1 MSNMSECE
9 PITDKKNTF
18 TLQGGEQKGMKKIVS
33 LALSTAMALSM
44 FASVTSAATM
54 TTQEK
59 YNALV
64 TQGIFA
70 GYPDG
75 NAYLDKDMTRAEFA
89 KVVALLTG
97 LDTAAT
103 GTNSYQDQNYA
114 NAWYKPY
121 VEAVTKAGYMKGTS
135 TGAKKLFNPNGKVT
149 VQEMAAT
156 LVRAAKLEVPTT
168 GINNTAAAWAKGEVQ
183 AAINAGLVPATS
195 NFTAAATRGLLVDTA
210 YAFQTAVN
218 KPAVASY
225 EVQDNGATVVFTLAN
240 GEKVTVKPEKALVAN
255 TATTVNFK
263 YGEFEYSESVT
274 WTVTDATEAS
284 SAAATNLK
292 QVMVT
297 FNGKVSASSAENIN
311 NYTVSGRTIERADLS
326 EDGRVVTL
334 LLAAETDGTNSNTL
348 VANRETNVVVRNIM
362 PSTGTTAL
370 ATKTLAFTPA
380 DVAVPTV
387 TEVKGLGTRAFQ
399 VTFSEPVRQSDL
411 RAANFTVDGRA
422 IAGTYNYAYPN
433 SVIVETPLTEG
444 THTVRISGVSDY
456 SGLTMVPTEQTFTV
470 AADTAVAKAVS
481 AVATDL
487 NRVVVTFDKP
497 VKSVSGAYANVTGN
511 TANTPITVN
520 GNRVTLNFPEG
531 KTLNY
536 GANNIVLS
544 NVLDYSGNVGSAS
557 VSVTPTFDLVA
568 PTVTSVEFSQEGTT
582 YFAEINL
589 SKNVTLASAQ
599 TLSNYVLKNSR
610 GEVVTGNGR
619 NASGN
624 PTTTPTLINNGRT
637 VRVNLGANLNDT
649 FYTLTVSGLR
659 DVTVAGNVLLPY
671 TATLDRNAA
680 ATGSIVRS
688 WAQAGY
694 VYVEFNKAVAT
705 SGAGNALD
713 PAKYVIDG
721 AAGTDGTNRLTTRSA
736 DVETYG
742 ANTVRIYAR
751 NFSGITLVSRQV
763 TANYVADANGTYF
776 QNANGGY
783 AVTETINAA
792 NERPTVVAADGTVD
806 ATSTSNV
813 EVTFTAPLASVR
825 ASDFTLYNTT
835 TNTSI
840 TAVGAELSNN
850 NRTVTLNFNSQ
861 IPAGFADGDLQL
873 RIADT
878 AGTVDQF
885 GNAATVGT
893 VANGSTLRTIEV
905 NNEIRPSVT
914 TGPVVQGQ
922 TVASATERLIT
933 LRFTATQ
940 DLQAGTNSIANGAF
954 SVNSSTG
961 AAVSIDSVDVTAG
974 NANQFDVVVRAP
986 RTATVG
992 TLAVSLNGT
1001 TNEQSRFIVATGTN
1015 GPALAGFDSRAVAI
1029 DSLTAA
1035 PTVTAAAVNAAGTA
1049 VTVTFNQN
1057 VVPTTPT
1064 ASQFEVRVNNAV
1076 VTTGAVTRTTDN
1088 TYSIAITGTPVVA
1101 GDVVTLAYTPSTTPG
1116 DAIVTNAQLTPVAAF
1131 ASQAVTNG
1139 LQ

>member
-1 MSNMSECE
+1 
-9 PITDKKNTF
+9 
-18 TLQGGEQKGMKKIVS
+18 MKKIVS

-44 FASVTSAATM
+44 FASVTSAATLS
-54 TTQEK
+54 TQEK

-64 TQGIFA
+64 TQGIFE

-75 NAYLDKDMTRAEFA
+75 NSYLDKDMTRAEFA

-103 GTNSYQDQNYA
+103 GTNTYQDQNYA

-121 VEAVTKAGYMKGTS
+121 VEAVTKAGYMQGTS

-311 NYTVSGRTIERADLS
+311 NYTVSGRTIDSASLS

-411 RAANFTVDGRA
+411 RAANFSVDGRA

-511 TANTPITVN
+511 NANTPITVN
-520 GNRVTLNFPEG
+520 GNRVTLNFAAN

-544 NVLDYSGNVGSAS
+544 NVVDYNGNVGSAS

-568 PTVTSVEFSQEGTT
+568 PTVTSVEFSQSGST

-589 SKNVTLASAQ
+589 SKNVTEASAQ
-599 TLSNYVLKNSR
+599 ILGNYVLKNSR

-624 PTTTPTLINNGRT
+624 PTTTPTLINQGRT
-637 VRVNLGANLNDT
+637 VRVNLGAGLTEN

-659 DVTVAGNVLLPY
+659 DATFAGNVLLPY
-671 TATLDRNAA
+671 TATLDRNVA

-688 WAQAGY
+688 WAQNGY

-705 SGAGNALD
+705 SGTGNALD
-713 PAKYVIDG
+713 PAKYTITG
-721 AAGTDGTNRLTTRSA
+721 ATVDGTQRLTTRSA

-751 NFSGITLVSRQV
+751 NVNTDLVTPARTV

-776 QNANGGY
+776 QNATGGY
-783 AVTETINAA
+783 AVTSPITAA
-792 NERPTVVAADGTVD
+792 NERPTVVATNNTVE
-806 ATSTSNV
+806 ATSRSSV
-813 EVTFTAPLASVR
+813 AVTFTAPLASVR
-825 ASDFTLYNTT
+825 ASDFTIVNASGTVVA
-835 TNTSI
+835 
-840 TAVGAELSNN
+840 TAVGYELSNN
-850 NRTVTLNFNSQ
+850 NRTVTLDFNDQ
-861 IPAGFADGDLQL
+861 IPATYTPGSLQL
-873 RIADT
+873 RIANT
-878 AGTVDQF
+878 SGTVDQF
-885 GNAATVGT
+885 GNSATVGT
-893 VANGSTLRTIEV
+893 TPITVVNAIRPTVTAGPTFVNQVNATTGANAANQRIITLSFTASQNVNGSAL
-905 NNEIRPSVT
+905 
-914 TGPVVQGQ
+914 
-922 TVASATERLIT
+922 
-933 LRFTATQ
+933 
-940 DLQAGTNSIANGAF
+940 TNAPGAF
-954 SVNSSTG
+954 SVNSSNG
-961 AAVSIDSVDVTAG
+961 SAVSVEAVRVTNGTTAFEVD
-974 NANQFDVVVRAP
+974 VRAP
-986 RTATVG
+986 RTDVG

-1001 TNEQSRFIVATGTN
+1001 TNEQSRFIVADTASA
-1015 GPALAGFDSRAVAI
+1015 PALAGFDSRTITNI
-1029 DSLTAA
+1029 DSIAAATVVSAQTTSATTATIEFSRDVNITPASAGQFTVAGATPTDPRIPATSATVVDDVITLTFAAPVFVTGVNSEVQYAPGATAA
-1035 PTVTAAAVNAAGTA
+1035 DRLVSDQG
-1049 VTVTFNQN
+1049 QE
-1057 VVPTTPT
+1057 
-1064 ASQFEVRVNNAV
+1064 S
-1076 VTTGAVTRTTDN
+1076 
-1088 TYSIAITGTPVVA
+1088 
-1101 GDVVTLAYTPSTTPG
+1101 PSFTQ
-1116 DAIVTNAQLTPVAAF
+1116 ILTSNF
-1131 ASQAVTNG
+1131 
-1139 LQ
+1139 